1 MVHVFWIG
9 MGGLA
14 RERLWSRMEVEDV
27 ANWLTEGC
35 VVGSSVR
42 IACRVGP
49 RGPRIPVSS
58 LRAAAIA
65 IAISFAGSA
74 CSGSSDTSGPDPV
87 TVRFKVQPAAVEAR
101 QAILP
106 AVEIETNSSTAKSVR
121 LALAG
126 NDCGATLSG
135 NLIRTTV
142 GGVAT
147 FPDLALN
154 IPATGYRLEA
164 QVLDQRVQ
172 SSPFDVLAPDIAG
185 PLDQH
190 ASICLTDYP
199 HSDASSLAW
208 VPRDDVFWTTD
219 DNKNKLCALDR
230 RSGACLNVVS
240 REDLLTAFPDAADC
254 DDGDGDPTTS
264 CSYTSEFETTAFE
277 KEEGLLYVI
286 NTVNDPTSP
295 TIVDRPAV
303 FRMRPGACRGC
314 VEYDSWKPLP
324 DGYTYL
330 AAVGIDGQMYI
341 SNGANLHA
349 YDFDSNTVTAEP
361 AFQGMPGIITGLSS
375 QGQTLYALT
384 SSRTLVAVNWDDD
397 VIESTHD
404 LSPVG
409 IQTADGL
416 SVVRDSVYVLEGEP
430 LNPIYVVTVDPDD

>member
-14 RERLWSRMEVEDV
+14 LERLWSRMEEEDV
-27 ANWLTEGC
+27 GDRLTEGR
-35 VVGSSVR
+35 VVGSSAG
-42 IACRVGP
+42 IANRVGP
-49 RGPRIPVSS
+49 RGPGIPVSS
-58 LRAAAIA
+58 FRAAAIA
-65 IAISFAGSA
+65 VAFSFAGSA
-74 CSGSSDTSGPDPV
+74 CSGGTDTSGPDPV
-87 TVRFKVQPAAVEAR
+87 TVRFRVQPSAVEAR
-101 QAILP
+101 QGILP
-106 AVEIETNSSTAKSVR
+106 AVEIETDSGTARSVG
-121 LALAG
+121 LALADD
-126 NDCGATLSG
+126 DCGASLSG
-135 NLIRTTV
+135 DLIRTTV
-142 GGVAT
+142 SGVAT
-147 FPDLALN
+147 FPGVSLN

-172 SSPFDVLAPDIAG
+172 SSPFEVRAPDIAG
-185 PLDQH
+185 PLEQH
-190 ASICLTDYP
+190 ASICLRDYP
-199 HSDASSLAW
+199 HSDATSLAW

-219 DNKNKLCALDR
+219 DNKNRLCALDR
-230 RSGACLNVVS
+230 HTGACLNVVS

-254 DDGDGDPTTS
+254 DDGDGEPATS
-264 CSYTSEFETTAFE
+264 CSYTSEFETVAFAR
-277 KEEGLLYVI
+277 EEDLLYVI
-286 NTVNDPTSP
+286 NTVNDPASP

-324 DGYTYL
+324 DGYTYR
-330 AAVGIDGQMYI
+330 AAVEIDGQMYV

-361 AFQGMPGIITGLSS
+361 AFEGIPGIVTGLSS
-375 QGQTLYALT
+375 QGQVLYALT
-384 SSRTLVAVNWDDD
+384 SSRNLVAVDWDDD

-409 IQTADGL
+409 ILTAAGL